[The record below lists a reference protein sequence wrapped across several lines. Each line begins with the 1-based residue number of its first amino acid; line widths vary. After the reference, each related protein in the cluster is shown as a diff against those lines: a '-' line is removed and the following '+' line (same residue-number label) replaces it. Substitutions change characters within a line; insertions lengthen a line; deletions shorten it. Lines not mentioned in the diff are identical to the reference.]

1 MAVVKELWEAR
12 EVEDRRRKEEGS
24 RSSKPP
30 EVGESGIS
38 IGGKGDI
45 DGKARPEGSRA
56 MAG

>member
-1 MAVVKELWEAR
+1 M
-12 EVEDRRRKEEGS
+12 EDRRRKEERS
-24 RSSKPP
+24 RSSESP

-45 DGKARPEGSRA
+45 DGKAKPEGSRA

>member
-1 MAVVKELWEAR
+1 
-12 EVEDRRRKEEGS
+12 VEDRRRKEEGS

-56 MAG
+56 HGRLNKEYQLR

>member
-1 MAVVKELWEAR
+1 
-12 EVEDRRRKEEGS
+12 VEDRRRKEERS
-24 RSSKPP
+24 RSSESP

-45 DGKARPEGSRA
+45 DGKAKPEGSRA